1 MKRLS
6 EIYFKCT
13 QQLED
18 LEFDRQFYENFYV
31 WGRGKEY
38 RAVKLKLAI
47 IERLWNKVC

>member
-6 EIYFKCT
+6 EIYTKALN
-13 QQLED
+13 QLEE

-38 RAVKLKLAI
+38 RTVKLKLAI
-47 IERLWNKVC
+47 IERLWK